1 MGKLA
6 KVFPC
11 TKVKIIILILV
22 ALMIE
27 KSHQSG
33 TMAQHNTE
41 NVTRL
46 IKVAPPAT
54 SSMYDLYNT
63 MLRISSPVPSG
74 SINNCSMI
82 NTNATGGLIGL
93 GNSDM
98 INSKIFM
105 SDISNFRDNGGGIQE
120 TKDGSPFRCHSCH
133 VHEKLIELNI
143 NSIKQ
148 HILNKLQFSSPPN
161 MTNKHAIPQVPKQV
175 VDEFL
180 KRHHL
185 KPTNINRKTLRGGK
199 HQDQFSDS
207 GDDSYTNDETERE
220 NSYSD
225 SEEMQGDDPDVD
237 LSEDNNG
244 DDDFQREVIEEEED
258 NYYQTIER
266 LYVFPKRKQS

>member
-1 MGKLA
+1 MGKLS
-6 KVFPC
+6 KVFQH

-33 TMAQHNTE
+33 AMAQHNTE

-54 SSMYDLYNT
+54 SSMYDLYNL
-63 MLRISSPVPSG
+63 MLRTSSPVSPG
-74 SINNCSMI
+74 PINNCSMI
-82 NTNATGGLIGL
+82 NANATAGLVGL
-93 GNSDM
+93 GGSDM

-105 SDISNFRDNGGGIQE
+105 SDISNFRDGAGVPE

-180 KRHHL
+180 KKHHL
-185 KPTNINRKTLRGGK
+185 KPTNINRKTVRAGK

-207 GDDSYTNDETERE
+207 GDDSYSNDETDRE
-220 NSYSD
+220 SFYSD
-225 SEEMQGDDPDVD
+225 SEEMQGDAPDVD
-237 LSEDNNG
+237 LNED
-244 DDDFQREVIEEEED
+244 DDIDFQREIIEEEED

-266 LYVFPKRKQS
+266 LYVFPKRK